1 MGWQETDPDQNRAP
15 PPPAE
20 DPEEDEED
28 DSDEEEDLVFD
39 AQQAQEQARHDAV
52 MAELRAESDLL
63 NAQVQAQDI
72 ELEQIAQM
80 TAEIRRQTLIREE
93 EIRLLRQKTE
103 ERKNQGTTDDP
114 NSQES
119 APAPKSP

>member
-80 TAEIRRQTLIREE
+80 TAEIRRQTLIRLKPESSFFSPSIYLNQINLE
-93 EIRLLRQKTE
+93 LEHSTE
-103 ERKNQGTTDDP
+103 NPSKGE
-114 NSQES
+114 
-119 APAPKSP
+119 KS